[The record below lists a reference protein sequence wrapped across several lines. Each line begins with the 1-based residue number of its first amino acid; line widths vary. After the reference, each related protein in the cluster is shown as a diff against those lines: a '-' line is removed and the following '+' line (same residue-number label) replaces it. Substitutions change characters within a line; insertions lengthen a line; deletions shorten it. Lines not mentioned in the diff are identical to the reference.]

1 MLLPKRTDPLRTFR
15 IRHDGKVREEEPI
28 LLRDTL
34 FAHAF
39 PSGEAALLRLQV
51 PDAKGFDG
59 MAQRLKLVNSI
70 QDGVRGFRVMGS
82 SGGVKEGKAYA
93 ATPSVVKQVH
103 KFFETSEDALAYT
116 GLLFSESTHVLR
128 LDSAKVTGRGLGDG
142 MGWVDAD
149 TLREHGLPVRQV
161 QVRMLWPGK
170 TLGKGTLMAVEG
182 LRAKEGV
189 QVLVHESQLKSV
201 GKDVSG
207 EFLLAVRDVAEPR
220 TFKSSWTFTQF
231 FDSDQQERLFERHAR
246 PMLDAVKRAMTSND
260 SALAFIDSI
269 ATEGSEEEREMRD
282 LLSSYLS
289 AGLSPKHP
297 WVHRRMQELVRR
309 TYLDA
314 ALGLGPVPMQGG
326 MACVVDDDRCRHE
339 VTANWLPEGNF
350 AITRYPVRDGWSMRL
365 CRNLHRPGVPD
376 GSIAVHPGLMAELDG
391 DVDGDW
397 VALCSDRDVQ
407 RGVVAMHRREPP
419 RLPIPPRTRKRT
431 KIEMLPRVAVDS
443 IGSGNGVGT
452 ATWFVSAAVDKGRF
466 DLVPRLS
473 LQLQTSV
480 MSMKW
485 SIEKDWDVV
494 QECQRDLALPE
505 WLELAQDRAVF
516 TSKAPKVPDVGLG
529 VFWNRAVEAFE
540 RDVLSPSG
548 QLQDFADA
556 VPLPRGDA
564 DVLAEVE
571 TLRQCFNRRV
581 AESEGDEDSIR
592 QAIRSVKEWGATKVG
607 KDRREYGRAA
617 WYLAHRSRSL
627 KSTGSFAIHAFPDAL
642 CRDLQDTSGYRRPV
656 EVPEE
661 FEACSGMVET
671 VEGRP
676 VIRSRKPVETRTQR
690 SKDRTTLVRLIGG
703 HRAVQEAYGVDEKEA
718 VLYLARVIAGAGPDA
733 VRVDFRWT
741 DSPTNG
747 HRVLSAAMGDDP
759 LGFVP
764 EDQAAEVNDRLVGA
778 RKAHL
783 LLRGKVVFA
792 AVTL

>member
-1 MLLPKRTDPLRTFR
+1 MLLTKRTDPLRTFR
-15 IRHDGKVREEEPI
+15 IRHDGKIREEEPI

-34 FAHAF
+34 FAHAY

-51 PDAKGFDG
+51 PDEKGFDG

-70 QDGVRGFRVMGS
+70 QHGVRGFRVMGS
-82 SGGVKEGKAYA
+82 SGGVKEGKLYA

-103 KFFETSEDALAYT
+103 RFFETSEDALAYT
-116 GLLFSESTHVLR
+116 GLLFSEATHVLR
-128 LDSAKVTGRGLGDG
+128 LDSAKVTARGLGDG

-170 TLGKGTLMAVEG
+170 TLGKGTLMPVEG
-182 LRAKEGV
+182 LKTREGV
-189 QVLVHESQLKSV
+189 QVLAHESQLKSV

-231 FDSDQQERLFERHAR
+231 FDADQQERLFERHAR

-260 SALAFIDSI
+260 SALAFLDAI
-269 ATEGSEEEREMRD
+269 AFETDEQREMRD
-282 LLSSYLS
+282 LLTAYIS
-289 AGLSPKHP
+289 AGLDVRHP

-314 ALGLGPVPMQGG
+314 ALGLGPIAMQGG
-326 MACVVDDDRCRHE
+326 MACVVDDDRCRYE
-339 VTANWLPEGNF
+339 VTCPWLPPGTY
-350 AITRYPVRDGWSMRL
+350 AAMRYPVRDGWSLRL
-365 CRNLHRPGVPD
+365 VRNIHRSGVPE
-376 GSIAVHPGLMAELDG
+376 GSIAVHPGLVAELDG

-407 RGVVAMHRREPP
+407 RGVQSMHRREPQ
-419 RLPIPPRTRKRT
+419 RLPIPPRMRKRT
-431 KIEMLPRVAVDS
+431 KLELLPRVAVDAVGAS
-443 IGSGNGVGT
+443 GIGT
-452 ATWFVSAAVDKGRF
+452 PTWYVAACVEKERR
-466 DLVPRLS
+466 DLVPKLS
-473 LQLQTSV
+473 LALQCAT
-480 MSMKW
+480 MSLKW
-485 SIEKDWDVV
+485 SVEKDWEVL
-494 QECQRDLALPE
+494 ETCQRDLALPE

-516 TSKAPKVPDVGLG
+516 TTKAPKVPDVGLG

-540 RDVLSPSG
+540 KDVLSPAG

-571 TLRQCFNRRV
+571 TMRQCFNRRV

-607 KDRREYGRAA
+607 KDRKEFARAC
-617 WYLAHRSRSL
+617 WYLAHRSKSL
-627 KSTGSFAIHAFPDAL
+627 LSTGSFAIHALPDAL
-642 CRDLQDTSGYRRPV
+642 CRDLLDTSGYRRPV
-656 EVPEE
+656 EIPEE
-661 FEACSGMVET
+661 FDACSRMVET

-676 VIRSRKPVETRTQR
+676 VIRSRKPVQTRTQV
-690 SKDRTTLVRLIGG
+690 SEERTMLVRLIGG
-703 HRAVQEAYGVDEKEA
+703 HRAIQSAYGVDEKEA
-718 VLYLARVIAGAGPDA
+718 VLYLAKVVAESGPDA
-733 VRVDFRWT
+733 ATVDFRWT

-764 EDQAAEVNDRLVGA
+764 EDQAGKLDGRLVGA
-778 RKAHL
+778 KRAHL